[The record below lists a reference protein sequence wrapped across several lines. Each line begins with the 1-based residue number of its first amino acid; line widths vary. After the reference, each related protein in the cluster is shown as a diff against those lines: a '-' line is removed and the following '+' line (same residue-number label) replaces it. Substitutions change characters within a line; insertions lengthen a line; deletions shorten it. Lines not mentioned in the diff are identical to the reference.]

1 MEAKLLV
8 VGGEVKTKE
17 VRLRLP
23 SVIGRGR
30 GSNIV
35 LPHPLVSRKH
45 CELCLVG
52 DKIVVRDLGSLNG
65 TYVNNERIADEM
77 TIEPG
82 QLLTIGSVTFRV
94 LYGVGVKSGS
104 AELETEDWAP
114 ADSGD
119 EQSPALTENL
129 DEELAAQAAELGGA
143 TRASTEDEPSV
154 PSMTS
159 PFFSEQ
165 SGQENSNK
173 DSGEGIIDAG
183 SQKEGK
189 SDDDGFDDFLRS
201 VGNSK

>member
-1 MEAKLLV
+1 MMEAKLLV

-23 SVIGRGR
+23 SIIGRGR

-45 CELCLVG
+45 CELALVG

-94 LYGVGVKSGS
+94 IYGPGGHSPEPSV
-104 AELETEDWAP
+104 ETEDWAP
-114 ADSGD
+114 GEPGESRATD
-119 EQSPALTENL
+119 NL
-129 DEELAAQAAELGGA
+129 DDEIAAAQAGG
-143 TRASTEDEPSV
+143 TMRASSTDDEPSV
-154 PSMTS
+154 PSFAS
-159 PFFSEQ
+159 PFVSEPTHRD
-165 SGQENSNK
+165 E
-173 DSGEGIIDAG
+173 DSGEAIIDTG
-183 SQKEGK
+183 EHEEHRPE
-189 SDDDGFDDFLRS
+189 DDGLDDFLRI
-201 VGNSK
+201 VDDRK